1 MRQLGEC
8 SAWCF
13 ADQRGRSQRQPDSD
27 QTLGLSD
34 SQTHMQAQA
43 QAQAPQMPKRQRR
56 CLVSFLHA
64 KKPTPACSSLLLAP
78 PSHSCSSLL
87 TTCSHLLLSLVTL
100 LAVIIHVT
108 FTLCLSRRPALLH
121 SVFVSSGPPA
131 PCQTQAKMGQSSQT
145 PASTTKRRL
154 ASNRHPIFLALIDE
168 RSAPP

>member
-34 SQTHMQAQA
+34 SQTHMQTQA
-43 QAQAPQMPKRQRR
+43 QAQAPQMPKGQPR

-64 KKPTPACSSLLLAP
+64 KKTHACVLLTPPRSTFSLLFLSP
-78 PSHSCSSLL
+78 HHLL
-87 TTCSHLLLSLVTL
+87 TLV
-100 LAVIIHVT
+100 VIPRNITGRHYPCHIHIVP
-108 FTLCLSRRPALLH
+108 FSSFRPAAFCFC
-121 SVFVSSGPPA
+121 FVRSAA

-145 PASTTKRRL
+145 PASATKRRL